1 MSPSLPTPSAFPS
14 PAKKRISL
22 SDWSKRKKVAQE
34 AAAQQ
39 QASQSS
45 PLATSEPLSAKGI
58 PEEPST
64 ASGDKENHTV
74 IDKGILTGKPV
85 EDEPMQVDD
94 KIEQP
99 PMEMEVDAK
108 EPANAK
114 T

>member
-1 MSPSLPTPSAFPS
+1 M
-14 PAKKRISL
+14 KKKMSL

-64 ASGDKENHTV
+64 ASGDKENHTESDDTKG

-85 EDEPMQVDD
+85 EEEPMQVDD